1 MLQVALGLVGLVYV
15 AMIYPLY
22 TDLAHSKWLL
32 EMKDACEPMFLSW
45 FIALGPFLLLA
56 ARKPSLHRSLIAFAA
71 CQSLAHASVMTIQTV
86 EAWKHGVHRD
96 FTDVV
101 LFGII
106 GGILLALTLEKRKQ
120 SALVTHNCRN
130 ISIPLKTA
138 AFRRSLMNG
147 RLHGSY
153 PETALLEV

>member
-1 MLQVALGLVGLVYV
+1 MVKRERMLQVALGLLSLFYVGL
-15 AMIYPLY
+15 IYPLY
-22 TDLAHSKWLL
+22 TDLARSKWLL

-56 ARKPSLHRSLIAFAA
+56 ARKPSLHRSLITFAA

-101 LFGII
+101 IVGVI
-106 GGILLALTLEKRKQ
+106 GGILLALSPARRQQQ
-120 SALVTHNCRN
+120 SAVVTQ
-130 ISIPLKTA
+130 
-138 AFRRSLMNG
+138 
-147 RLHGSY
+147 
-153 PETALLEV
+153 